1 MQSFKVDG
9 LSVLQAEWK
18 QMDGRTEA
26 IALPFHANVVGNRL
40 LRVTM
45 LLVDFVRH

>member
-1 MQSFKVDG
+1 MQTFKVDG

-26 IALPFHANVVGNRL
+26 IALPFQANVDGNRL

-45 LLVDFVRH
+45 L